1 MISDLGVGVKGR
13 GTFAIISAMERNDTI
28 AAVATAQGRGG
39 VAIVR
44 VSGPDAF
51 VVAERL
57 TGRRPQPRRVS
68 LESIR
73 VSLGSDRVSLG
84 SDRVNLGSDRVELGS
99 NRVELGSMSLSPTD
113 SKTTLND
120 FNSTPDDSKSTLRD
134 PNAPLRDSNVTLID
148 TAVVIAFKSP
158 HSYTGEDVVEFQCH
172 GGAVAPRRVLEACFA
187 AGARLAR
194 RGEFTE
200 RAFLNGK
207 LTYEQAEGVLDLVN
221 AKTDRAADAALAG
234 LAGARRAEMRAIYE
248 ELLALSSA
256 VEHALDVSEEEL
268 PDGFTE
274 NLLAGVA
281 SVDARLEC
289 ARRRLREGK
298 ILREGALVVIA
309 GAPNAGKSSLMNAL
323 LGERR
328 AIVSDVPGT
337 TRDSIEEWLDVGG
350 WPVRLVDT
358 AGLRETDDAI
368 EGEGVERA
376 RELVARADVVVR
388 LTPAGEPFDS
398 RLSAVDCRGPTV
410 IDVLSKCD
418 LSSDLQPSTFQP
430 STFNLSSPIPVSS
443 KTGEG
448 LDALRGA
455 IAAELARRADE
466 GRADS
471 AGEGFSGGDA
481 AALARARAA
490 LAAPSR
496 DIVLLANALRG
507 AAGALGEATGAEYS
521 ADLLDALFSRF
532 CVGK

>member
-73 VSLGSDRVSLG
+73 VSLGSDRVGLG
-84 SDRVNLGSDRVELGS
+84 SDRVDLGS
-99 NRVELGSMSLSPTD
+99 NTVELGSMSLSPTD
-113 SKTTLND
+113 S
-120 FNSTPDDSKSTLRD
+120 NSTLRDPKQTLDDPKLTLRD

-398 RLSAVDCRGPTV
+398 RLSAVGSRGPSV

-496 DIVLLANALRG
+496 DLVLLANALRG
-507 AAGALGEATGAEYS
+507 AAGALGEAIGAEYS
-521 ADLLDALFSRF
+521 ADLIDALFSRF

>member
-1 MISDLGVGVKGR
+1 MIADLGVGVKGR

-73 VSLGSDRVSLG
+73 V
-84 SDRVNLGSDRVELGS
+84 NLGSDRVGLGS
-99 NRVELGSMSLSPTD
+99 DRVGIGSDRVGLGSMCLSPAD

-158 HSYTGEDVVEFQCH
+158 YSYTGEDVVEFQCH

-234 LAGARRAEMRAIYE
+234 LAGTRRAEMRAIYE
-248 ELLALSSA
+248 ELLALSST
-256 VEHALDVSEEEL
+256 VEHALDESEEEL

-309 GAPNAGKSSLMNAL
+309 GAPNAGTSTKSRRRRYARSRGSSRDL
-323 LGERR
+323 LY
-328 AIVSDVPGT
+328 T
-337 TRDSIEEWLDVGG
+337 T
-350 WPVRLVDT
+350 T
-358 AGLRETDDAI
+358 
-368 EGEGVERA
+368 
-376 RELVARADVVVR
+376 
-388 LTPAGEPFDS
+388 
-398 RLSAVDCRGPTV
+398 
-410 IDVLSKCD
+410 
-418 LSSDLQPSTFQP
+418 
-430 STFNLSSPIPVSS
+430 
-443 KTGEG
+443 
-448 LDALRGA
+448 
-455 IAAELARRADE
+455 ARR
-466 GRADS
+466 
-471 AGEGFSGGDA
+471 
-481 AALARARAA
+481 
-490 LAAPSR
+490 
-496 DIVLLANALRG
+496 I
-507 AAGALGEATGAEYS
+507 T
-521 ADLLDALFSRF
+521 
-532 CVGK
+532 